1 MAVKYKPWFRRDTE
15 KSKGMDEPMS
25 ASREK
30 KKRFEERSDG
40 TEKRQVRAK
49 EDFKRAKRK
58 KLITAI
64 AVVVVVVLVVFGI
77 VFNSNLFYTG
87 VTAVKAGPDKYT
99 AADFNYEYF
108 NTYYNTY
115 TSLLNSYGDYVSM
128 FLDPS
133 QPLSK
138 QQYSEDMTW
147 EQYFE
152 NQAFTQLQQMSILN
166 HAADDEGWE
175 LSADQKSEI
184 SAQIDSLKTAAASN
198 GYSDYRAYIRALY
211 GKGQTEQRLRSL
223 LEKSYR
229 ATYYSQYLADTWKNG
244 YTDAELDAYYDTVC
258 DDYDLVSFMSYTV
271 NAVTDEENG
280 IDEATAKEQAKDIA
294 TEISAARDKAAFA
307 DAVYRYAPE
316 DEKADYEDE
325 DECLYRYAAPGG
337 IANTEWRSWLLDPQR
352 QAGDTTIVE
361 FSTGY
366 HVLLF
371 LERCDNSFELGRF
384 RSITVAVEKDEESG
398 EITDATRAAAQETV
412 DTILAAFAEDPTE
425 EKFAALADQYSY
437 EGVAGGLHEN
447 VILGQLH
454 SVKEEDYVF
463 SGAEVGAVET
473 IYDNESFIIVY
484 PLESGSRYDHFIAR
498 NLKGSDQYKETLEKT
513 YESYPVKTTL
523 AFRFAK

>member
-1 MAVKYKPWFRRDTE
+1 
-15 KSKGMDEPMS
+15 MS

-49 EDFKRAKRK
+49 EDYKAKKRR
-58 KLITAI
+58 KLITGI
-64 AVVVVVVLVVFGI
+64 AALVVVLLIIVGL

-87 VTAVKAGPDKYT
+87 VPAVKVGDRSYT
-99 AADFNYEYF
+99 TSDFNYEYF

-115 TSLLNSYGDYVSM
+115 SSLSDSYGNYVSM
-128 FLDPS
+128 LLDTS
-133 QPLSK
+133 QPLDK
-138 QQYSEDMTW
+138 QMYSDTMTW
-147 EQYFE
+147 DQYFE
-152 NQAFTQLQQMSILN
+152 DQAFEQLKQITVLN
-166 HAADDEGWE
+166 DMADAEGWQLTTE
-175 LSADQKSEI
+175 QKAEI
-184 SAQIDSLKTAAASN
+184 DAQIESLKTAAAN
-198 GYSDYRAYIRALY
+198 HNYSDYRAYIRALY
-211 GKGQTEQRLRSL
+211 GKGQTEKRLRSL

-307 DAVYRYAPE
+307 DAVYRNAPE

-454 SVKEEDYVF
+454 SVKEEEYVF

-498 NLKGSDQYKETLEKT
+498 NLKGSDQYKETLEKA

>member
-1 MAVKYKPWFRRDTE
+1 
-15 KSKGMDEPMS
+15 MS

-87 VTAVKAGPDKYT
+87 VTAVKAGPDRYT

-115 TSLLNSYGDYVSM
+115 TSLANSYGEYVSM

-133 QPLSK
+133 QPLCK

-152 NQAFTQLQQMSILN
+152 TQAFTQLQQMSILN

-198 GYSDYRAYIRALY
+198 GYSDYRTYIRALY
-211 GKGQTEQRLRSL
+211 GKGFTEAKLRSL

-229 ATYYSQYLADTWKNG
+229 ASYYSQYLTAKWKDS
-244 YTDAELDAYYDTVC
+244 YTDGELDAFYDTVRTE
-258 DDYDLVSFMSYTV
+258 YDPISFMAYTV
-271 NAVTDEENG
+271 NAVKDEENG
-280 IDEATAKEQAKDIA
+280 IDEETAKAQAKEIA
-294 TEISAARDKAAFA
+294 EQLLAARDKATFA
-307 DAVYRYAPE
+307 DAVYRFAPE
-316 DEKADYEDE
+316 DDKSKYEDE
-325 DECLYRYAAPGG
+325 DACFHRYTAPSG
-337 IANTEWRSWLLDPQR
+337 IANEEWRTWLTDPAR

-361 FSTGY
+361 FSTGC
-366 HVLLF
+366 HVLLY
-371 LERCDNSFELGRF
+371 LDRSDNAYEVANYRG
-384 RSITVAVEKDEESG
+384 ITVTVEKDEESG
-398 EITDATRAAAQETV
+398 EITEATRAAAQEKV
-412 DTILAAFAEDPTE
+412 DAILEYYEEDPTQDN
-425 EKFAALADQYSY
+425 FAALADKYDESG
-437 EGVAGGLHEN
+437 EDVDGGLHEN
-447 VILGQLH
+447 VVLGQLA
-454 SVKEEDYVF
+454 SEEAEEFVF
-463 SGAEVGAVET
+463 SGAEPGTVKT
-473 IYDNESFIIVY
+473 IYEDGRFYI
-484 PLESGSRYDHFIAR
+484 LCAMESGERYDRYIAENR
-498 NLKGSDQYKETLEKT
+498 KASEQFTSMMEAGQAQF
-513 YESYPVKTTL
+513 PVTTGF
-523 AFRFAK
+523 AFGFTK

>member
-1 MAVKYKPWFRRDTE
+1 
-15 KSKGMDEPMS
+15 MS

-49 EDFKRAKRK
+49 EDYKAKKRK
-58 KLITAI
+58 RLITGI
-64 AVVVVVVLVVFGI
+64 AALVVVLLIVVGL

-87 VTAVKAGPDKYT
+87 VPAVKVGDRSYT
-99 AADFNYEYF
+99 TSDFNYEYF

-115 TSLLNSYGDYVSM
+115 SSLSDSYGSYVSVL
-128 FLDPS
+128 LDTS
-133 QPLSK
+133 KPLDK
-138 QQYSEDMTW
+138 QMYSDTMTW
-147 EQYFE
+147 DQYFE
-152 NQAFTQLQQMSILN
+152 DQAFDQLKQITVLN
-166 HAADDEGWE
+166 DMADAEGWQLTTE
-175 LSADQKSEI
+175 QKAEI
-184 SAQIDSLKTAAASN
+184 DAQIESLKTAAAN
-198 GYSDYRAYIRALY
+198 HNYSDYRAYIRALY
-211 GKGQTEQRLRSL
+211 GKGQTEKRLRSL

-229 ATYYSQYLADTWKNG
+229 ATYYSQYLADTWKDG
-244 YTDAELDAYYDTVC
+244 YTDAELDEYYDTVC
-258 DDYDLVSFMSYTV
+258 DDYDLVSFMAYTV
-271 NAVTDEENG
+271 DAVTDEENG
-280 IDEATAKEQAKDIA
+280 IDEAAAKEQAKDIA
-294 TEISAARDKAAFA
+294 TEISSARDKAAFA

-371 LERCDNSFELGRF
+371 LERSDNSFELGRF
-384 RSITVAVEKDEESG
+384 RSITVPVEKDEESG

-412 DTILAAFAEDPTE
+412 DTILAAFAEEPTE
-425 EKFAALADQYSY
+425 DKFAALADQYSS
-437 EGVAGGLHEN
+437 EGVAGGFHEN
-447 VILGQLH
+447 VILGQLQ
-454 SVKEEDYVF
+454 SVKEEEYVF

-498 NLKGSDQYKETLEKT
+498 NLKGSDQYKETLEKA